1 MTNFAD
7 ILRTLPPVDHIVRL
21 ELFDTRDQLF
31 DVIENRP
38 GSAGSVAVYHAV
50 MQADGWLDHSASERA
65 LALYGEH
72 TAVARAHPGKHPNI
86 DRLLALIDSGQRL
99 RIKIVSR

>member
-21 ELFDTRDQLF
+21 ELFDTRDQLL

-50 MQADGWLDHSASERA
+50 MQADGWLDPSAYERA

-72 TAVARAHPGKHPNI
+72 TAEARAHPGKHPNI
-86 DRLLALIDSGQRL
+86 DRLLALTAGDQRL
-99 RIKIVSR
+99 HIKVISR

>member
-1 MTNFAD
+1 MTTFAD
-7 ILRTLPPVDHIVRL
+7 NLRSLPPVDHIVRL
-21 ELFDTRDQLF
+21 ELFDAREQPLGTID
-31 DVIENRP
+31 NRP

-50 MQADGWLDHSASERA
+50 MRADGWLDHSASERA

-72 TAVARAHPGKHPNI
+72 TAEARAHPGKHPNI